1 MEIIYKLVSMNNIDI
16 VLKEPKEYVSDVDIQ
31 FVRWSVKLIDQ
42 WAIKLEKTTQ
52 KCVENLVE
60 LVKTKASFVIQEAI
74 IALKDIFWRYPNTFE
89 GAMTIINENLRTLDG
104 PEVKAALIWIIGEYS
119 DRIEGA
125 ENQLIKFNDNLK
137 EEPYIIQINI

>member
-52 KCVENLVE
+52 RCVENLVE
-60 LVKTKASFVIQEAI
+60 LVKTQASFVIQEAI
-74 IALKDIFWRYPNTFE
+74 IPLKDILWRYPNTLE

-125 ENQLIKFNDNLK
+125 EN
-137 EEPYIIQINI
+137 